1 MTVIAPDRTA
11 VVAGNGASL
20 AHIPEG
26 AVLTED
32 FILRTNSF
40 FFEPVY
46 HLGRRVDL
54 AMLSGDPR
62 VFPFLA
68 ETLWRCRDQYDLRA
82 WSTHDPRLVEIGRRR
97 LGGLYR
103 PMAYADA
110 EIEGRIR
117 ALCDRYQ
124 RQPTTGTLAVVMAH
138 ALGARRIVLAGID
151 LYTASR
157 RYVYESGPHYRA
169 LMGHDSDMHAHDQRL
184 HDRDLDRAILA
195 ALNERPEV
203 DLFAASPNSGLA
215 EVMDPAPLRSGPT
228 PKAEPH
234 DAPADWAPRAGLYPI
249 WLLRGLRR
257 ARKLQRRLGAGLS
270 WVGQGR

>member
-1 MTVIAPDRTA
+1 MTPGLWRSAD
-11 VVAGNGASL
+11 GAS
-20 AHIPEG
+20 EG
-26 AVLTED
+26 ST
-32 FILRTNSF
+32 
-40 FFEPVY
+40 
-46 HLGRRVDL
+46 
-54 AMLSGDPR
+54 DP
-62 VFPFLA
+62 
-68 ETLWRCRDQYDLRA
+68 W
-82 WSTHDPRLVEIGRRR
+82 
-97 LGGLYR
+97 
-103 PMAYADA
+103 PMPMQRSKAAYGPCAIA
-110 EIEGRIR
+110 TSVSR
-117 ALCDRYQ
+117 
-124 RQPTTGTLAVVMAH
+124 TTGTLAVVMAH